1 MEEEKFL
8 ELVGSAD
15 FRDDYAEVCRQL
27 ERQIREIGK
36 EMSLELRRN
45 FIIAVDWRVKCP
57 QSCAEKLKRKGREL
71 TPENAAERL
80 TDIAGVRVI
89 CSFLDDIY
97 LLYERLAN
105 DFGYQVI
112 KKRDYV
118 KNPKRTGYQS
128 LHLVLGIPR
137 PNGRQLRAEIQLRTQ
152 AMDFWA
158 SVEHH
163 FVYKSDEQ
171 TKDGVQ
177 KEFRE
182 CAKAVYKLDQKM
194 MSLRDYLS

>member
-8 ELVGSAD
+8 ELVGSVD
-15 FRDDYAEVCRQL
+15 FRDEYGEVCRQL
-27 ERQIREIGK
+27 ERQIREIGRQ
-36 EMSLELRRN
+36 MSLLLRRD
-45 FIIAVDWRVKCP
+45 FIIAVDWRVKGP
-57 QSCAEKLKRKGREL
+57 KSCAEKLKRKGREL

-80 TDIAGVRVI
+80 NDIAGVRVI

-97 LLYERLAN
+97 LLCERLAN

-112 KKRDYV
+112 KKKDYV
-118 KNPKRTGYQS
+118 KKPKRSGYQS

-137 PNGRQLRAEIQLRTQ
+137 PDGRQIRAEIQLRTQ

-158 SVEHH
+158 GVEHH
-163 FVYKSDEQ
+163 FVYKNDELPR
-171 TKDGVQ
+171 DVVR

-182 CAKAVYKLDQKM
+182 CAKAIYNLDQKM